1 MKSLHQNF
9 FHEDKGCPEC
19 GGCHDTSCHGDEML
33 SDEDAIIELVDPES
47 GETFEFYYAD
57 NFDFN
62 GESFCVLV
70 TMDEDEPEY
79 LIARLVDDPS
89 GDVMVETLTEEDDID
104 AIYDAYDALLEELFD
119 EEGEE
124 EDEAETPEA

>member
-33 SDEDAIIELVDPES
+33 SDEDAIIELVDPDS

-57 NFDFN
+57 NFDFK

-104 AIYDAYDALLEELFD
+104 AIYEAYDALLEEFFD